1 MNKPFDRFNHE
12 QNANQR
18 RRTPNNEIIPSPQDA
33 VKKLPYGFVPIGDK
47 INRKPAQDLN
57 TDDEKLYTGYMNC
70 SLYALNEL
78 CVGNSHKDLGQD
90 KTEISPLEVNG
101 KILIPSST
109 LKGCI
114 SNFMAAHL
122 GLPIT
127 RMNNHHY
134 SFRPNN
140 AFSSDDKAKVLSAA
154 GIVESLNSE
163 DGSCVIRKFKTKKF
177 AFTRDRIKDGDYEYN
192 ERNYKY
198 EISPYGDKK
207 GFFKIYDYH
216 DGIDGSGTLARSF
229 AGSRRCPSHKGFA
242 VKVED
247 HDENPLSDE
256 LYMVSSETM
265 KAYERTLNTLAD
277 SEIGHLND
285 HPLLDKDVSVLK
297 NNILSHGKIRLGNIV
312 FFEHAKDDIN
322 VLTLGKHFRYRWAFS
337 RDLHSF
343 DKDYLPYDLDSLKK
357 GELNTIEELFGYSY
371 GEDDVRDAVP
381 FENQAKS
388 AKVHFSYAEYVP
400 GTGKLKEEKWLPR
413 PGSPKPSSF
422 EFYIKQNYVRFHSKD
437 KADKDKP
444 SEPLVT
450 YGDPVRKDFI
460 NKPRLS
466 GRKFYYKTAT
476 TPCNDSKEELGVDK
490 TVLLRKVLLP
500 SAESLPHFKFKVHY
514 QNLSL
519 TELCLLHFSLCL
531 GQNVIPEVKTLHS
544 NKDLLCHQIGY
555 GKNYGMGAVKIVLDC
570 NGGKED
576 ILRVKNDPSS
586 RILKLFRVKP
596 TYSYN
601 LSEAMK
607 PLMLFSHECRQYPH
621 FRGSIF
627 QWHTKLK
634 NDDLKVRIEK
644 GRRYKHE

>member
-1 MNKPFDRFNHE
+1 
-12 QNANQR
+12 
-18 RRTPNNEIIPSPQDA
+18 
-33 VKKLPYGFVPIGDK
+33 
-47 INRKPAQDLN
+47 
-57 TDDEKLYTGYMNC
+57 
-70 SLYALNEL
+70 
-78 CVGNSHKDLGQD
+78 
-90 KTEISPLEVNG
+90 
-101 KILIPSST
+101 
-109 LKGCI
+109 
-114 SNFMAAHL
+114 
-122 GLPIT
+122 
-127 RMNNHHY
+127 
-134 SFRPNN
+134 
-140 AFSSDDKAKVLSAA
+140 
-154 GIVESLNSE
+154 
-163 DGSCVIRKFKTKKF
+163 
-177 AFTRDRIKDGDYEYN
+177 
-192 ERNYKY
+192 
-198 EISPYGDKK
+198 
-207 GFFKIYDYH
+207 
-216 DGIDGSGTLARSF
+216 
-229 AGSRRCPSHKGFA
+229 
-242 VKVED
+242 
-247 HDENPLSDE
+247 
-256 LYMVSSETM
+256 
-265 KAYERTLNTLAD
+265 
-277 SEIGHLND
+277 
-285 HPLLDKDVSVLK
+285 
-297 NNILSHGKIRLGNIV
+297 
-312 FFEHAKDDIN
+312 
-322 VLTLGKHFRYRWAFS
+322 
-337 RDLHSF
+337 
-343 DKDYLPYDLDSLKK
+343 
-357 GELNTIEELFGYSY
+357 
-371 GEDDVRDAVP
+371 
-381 FENQAKS
+381 
-388 AKVHFSYAEYVP
+388 
-400 GTGKLKEEKWLPR
+400 
-413 PGSPKPSSF
+413 
-422 EFYIKQNYVRFHSKD
+422 KD

-476 TPCNDSKEELGVDK
+476 TPCNDSKEEHGVDK